1 MRLGQLKVVF
11 INIFSYLN
19 VYIKKSGN
27 SMILIHELIFSVM
40 MFDLKNTLLCQNYV
54 ESNIRQ

>member
-27 SMILIHELIFSVM
+27 SMILIHELIFLVM